1 LPMLCPSK
9 DFTQLMNT
17 LQTFK
22 HISPFI
28 SYYLIFASAV
38 VNFFL
43 LL

>member
-38 VNFFL
+38 VDFL
-43 LL
+43 LLS